1 MKITHIPFSPSIC
14 EGLYVEDLFQFDR
27 PGIGSTLMYSAIEG
41 VLLLF
46 LVVAIEVC
54 SYDVV
59 KVPKQTSF
67 PVV

>member
-1 MKITHIPFSPSIC
+1 MKITHVQFCPSIC

-46 LVVAIEVC
+46 LVVAIEVR
-54 SYDVV
+54 SYVV
-59 KVPKQTSF
+59 KKTLF
-67 PVV
+67 R